1 MSKKIWLWT
10 VLFVMGL
17 FTVLFRMELSRYIS
31 DLTSLLAA
39 GCILAVIAGAGLLME
54 LYRSRN

>member
-1 MSKKIWLWT
+1 MSKKIGLWI
-10 VLFVMGL
+10 VLFVVGL

-39 GCILAVIAGAGLLME
+39 GCILAVLAGAGLLME
-54 LYRSRN
+54 LYQNRS

>member
-10 VLFVMGL
+10 VLFVVGL
-17 FTVLFRMELSRYIS
+17 FTVLFRMDLSRYIS

-39 GCILAVIAGAGLLME
+39 GCILAVIAGTGLLME
-54 LYRSRN
+54 LYGK